1 MRSRLLA
8 AAGALGLAAGLT
20 VLVAPGRSAPD
31 AVVNGCVQSVPEPGT
46 SEPVDICYTLYR
58 PAGATSRNPVPL
70 VMHSHGWG
78 GKRTTSPAAF
88 AKWLDAGFGVLS
100 FDQRGF
106 GESGGLAHIQN
117 PDFEGRD
124 VVRLVD
130 FVASLDWVAKERSK
144 DPKLGAIGGSYGG
157 GFQFVGAFTEL
168 RERGRTRF
176 DALAPDK
183 TWWDLKESLAPSE
196 VPRTGWAAAL
206 FALAP
211 DSLPEEIRRGFAY
224 AAATGNWPKGQDPAA
239 PNLDAFFR
247 RNGPAWHVS
256 EGRRLPIPMLVY
268 QGATD
273 NLFNLNQG
281 IKNFEL
287 AMTPRARARSIFVGY
302 NGGHAGPSAFPPGDY
317 RAGDPC
323 AARLLGA
330 TPPPDNSSAT
340 SPIGSAAG
348 YEEIAL
354 RFFKEELK
362 GERPTLPGRGMYHL
376 ATQAGGCLKA
386 RSIGPDY
393 SAALGSIRTPSGLG
407 APLFTPVATGPFT
420 VAGIPELEASV
431 TTLGLDTRIFLGLAV
446 GSTPADARVVQNNL
460 MPLHE
465 PAPVVSAARRVEL
478 PGVAVEVP
486 PGQRLYLVVSGFYD
500 MSFANGARTPGA
512 VALDNVVLRLN
523 ASP

>member
-1 MRSRLLA
+1 MNSRLLA
-8 AAGALGLAAGLT
+8 AVASFCLGATMLLT
-20 VLVAPGRSAPD
+20 TGPARSAPE
-31 AVVNGCVQSVPEPGT
+31 AVVDGCVPSVPEPG
-46 SEPVDICYTLYR
+46 SSDPVDICYTLYR
-58 PAGATSRNPVPL
+58 PAGATARNPVPL

-78 GKRTTSPAAF
+78 GKRTSSPNAF
-88 AKWLDAGFGVLS
+88 DKWLNAGFGVLS

-124 VVRLVD
+124 VIRLID
-130 FVASLDWVAKERSK
+130 LVAGLDWVAKDRSK
-144 DPKLGAIGGSYGG
+144 DPKLGAMGGSYGG
-157 GFQFVGAFTEL
+157 GYQFAGAFTEL
-168 RERGRTRF
+168 MERGRTRF

-206 FALAP
+206 FAMAP
-211 DSLPEEIRRGFAY
+211 DSLPDEIHRGFAY

-239 PNLDAFFR
+239 PNLDAFFH

-256 EGRRLPIPMLVY
+256 QGRRLPIPMLVY

-281 IKNFEL
+281 IKNFEQ
-287 AMTPRARARSIFVGY
+287 AMTSRARARSMFVAY
-302 NGGHAGPSAFPPGDY
+302 NGGHAGPSAFPTGDY
-317 RAGDPC
+317 RTGDPC

-330 TPPPDNSSAT
+330 TPQPDNSSAT

-348 YEEIAL
+348 YEDIAL
-354 RFFKEELK
+354 RFFREELK
-362 GERPTLPGRGMYHL
+362 GERTSLPGRGSYHL
-376 ATQAGGCLKA
+376 ATHAGGCVTA
-386 RSIGPDY
+386 RSIGADH
-393 SAALGSIRTPSGLG
+393 AVALGSIRTPSGLG
-407 APLFTPVATGPFT
+407 APLFTEVATGPFT
-420 VAGIPELEASV
+420 VAGIPEVEASV
-431 TTLGLDTRIFLGLAV
+431 ATVGLDTRIFLGLAV
-446 GSTPADARVVQNNL
+446 GATPADARVVQNNL

-465 PAPVVSAARRVEL
+465 PSAVVGAPRRIEL

-486 PGQRLYLVVSGFYD
+486 PGQHLYLVVSGFYD

-523 ASP
+523 ATP

>member
-1 MRSRLLA
+1 MSKRILGFLA
-8 AAGALGLAAGLT
+8 AVGLTATALGSVGPVKSAVPT
-20 VLVAPGRSAPD
+20 VVD
-31 AVVNGCVQSVPEPGT
+31 GCVESVPEPGT
-46 SEPVDICYTLYR
+46 TEPVEICYTLYR
-58 PAGATSRNPVPL
+58 PAIASPRHPVPL

-78 GKRTTSPAAF
+78 GSRTTEPTAF
-88 AKWLDAGFGVLS
+88 RKWLEAGIGVLS

-117 PDFEGRD
+117 PDLEGRD
-124 VVRLVD
+124 VIRLVD
-130 FVASLDWVAKERSK
+130 LVTGLNWVAKERSN

-157 GFQFVGAFTEL
+157 GYQFVGAFTEL
-168 RERGRTRF
+168 RNLGRTRF

-211 DSLPEEIRRGFAY
+211 DSLPDEIHRGFAY

-239 PNLDAFFR
+239 PDLDEFFR

-281 IKNFEL
+281 IKNFER

-302 NGGHAGPSAFPPGDY
+302 NGGHAAPSAVPPGDY
-317 RAGDPC
+317 RTGDPC

-330 TPPPDNSSAT
+330 TPAPKNGSGADA
-340 SPIGSAAG
+340 IGSAAG
-348 YEEIAL
+348 YEDIAL
-354 RFFKEELK
+354 RFFREELK
-362 GERPTLPGRGMYHL
+362 GERTSLPGRGRYHL
-376 ATQAGGCLKA
+376 ATHSGGCVVA
-386 RSIGPDY
+386 GSIGADH
-393 SAALGSIRTPSGLG
+393 AVALGSIHTPSGAG
-407 APLFTPVATGPFT
+407 APLLTEVATGPFT
-420 VAGIPELEASV
+420 VAGIPQIDASV
-431 TTLGLDTRIFLGLAV
+431 TTFGLDTRIFFGLAV

-465 PAPVVSAARRVEL
+465 PAPVVGAPRRIEL

-486 PGQRLYLVVSGFYD
+486 PGQHLYLVVSGFYD
-500 MSFANGARTPGA
+500 MSFGNGSRTPGA
-512 VALDNVVLRLN
+512 VALDNVILRVN
-523 ASP
+523 ASL